1 MGPIDRFEEEYLEV
15 SSSRATVRELLELFV
30 GSIVFVLAASALTFY
45 LLGPTAAIYVAG
57 GLAIVF
63 TITIVSQA
71 YWGVTGRD
79 DYAE

>member
-1 MGPIDRFEEEYLEV
+1 MGPIDRFEEAYLEV
-15 SSSRATVRELLELFV
+15 SSSRATVRELFELFV

-45 LLGPTAAIYVAG
+45 LLGSTAAIYVAG
-57 GLAIVF
+57 GLAVIF